1 MNSWLIHNS
10 WRIHGYY
17 TLLELNSLQNFIKT
31 RVDAWGTQSD
41 CVELVQVEH
50 VDKHVDVQ
58 ICPED
63 LKSFED

>member
-1 MNSWLIHNS
+1 MIRDANLIRDS
-10 WRIHGYY
+10 SIHH
-17 TLLELNSLQNFIKT
+17 LNSLQNFIKT

-50 VDKHVDVQ
+50 VDQHVDVQ